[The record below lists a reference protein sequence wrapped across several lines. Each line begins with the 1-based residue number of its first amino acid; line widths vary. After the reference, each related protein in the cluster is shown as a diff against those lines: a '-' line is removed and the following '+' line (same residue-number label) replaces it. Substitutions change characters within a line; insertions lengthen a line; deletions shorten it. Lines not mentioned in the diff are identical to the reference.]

1 MHGQVNVKCWQVV
14 MNKNR
19 GYEENLSILPLKS
32 LPAAKVGSNDRQWQ
46 KIKAM
51 TNTGMYSSS

>member
-32 LPAAKVGSNDRQWQ
+32 LPAAKVGSNDRQ
-46 KIKAM
+46 
-51 TNTGMYSSS
+51 